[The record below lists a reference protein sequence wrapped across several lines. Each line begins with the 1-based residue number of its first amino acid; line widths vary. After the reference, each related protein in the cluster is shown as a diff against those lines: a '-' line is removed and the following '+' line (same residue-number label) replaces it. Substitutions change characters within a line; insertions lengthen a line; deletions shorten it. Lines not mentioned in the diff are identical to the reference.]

1 MNKFMTQNLR
11 KVTLELINYK
21 MLQLAEKKTGR
32 LVMSKV
38 LQHLVTACRISRPRS
53 LPLPLV
59 TRLSA
64 INVSPAAHNAL
75 TSSKLCSRLSQV
87 WCIDIDI
94 LS

>member
-1 MNKFMTQNLR
+1 MFP
-11 KVTLELINYK
+11 
-21 MLQLAEKKTGR
+21 LAEKKTGR

-53 LPLPLV
+53 VLAQPLV
-59 TRLSA
+59 SRLSA

-87 WCIDIDI
+87 C
-94 LS
+94 

>member
-1 MNKFMTQNLR
+1 MFP
-11 KVTLELINYK
+11 
-21 MLQLAEKKTGR
+21 LAEKKTGR

-53 LPLPLV
+53 APAQPLV
-59 TRLSA
+59 SRLSA

-87 WCIDIDI
+87 C
-94 LS
+94 